1 MDLDTGT
8 VVDRFTVQSVL
19 GEGGMA
25 VVYLCRHNQLGTMHA
40 LKVLT
45 MSSRAIRERLVQEGQ
60 VQAMLR
66 HRNIVAV
73 TDIITLNG
81 APGLVMEYI
90 EGPSL
95 DELIEK
101 TPLSFEQ
108 ADVLAEGILAGVGH
122 AHAQGLI
129 HRDLKPANIMLAL
142 EGSSLVPKV
151 TDFGLAK
158 LLEASPGRAAT
169 RTGSTM
175 GTPHYMSPE
184 QVSDSKN
191 VDHRT
196 DVFALGAILYELVC
210 QQRAFGGENLLQIFS
225 AVAQA
230 KFIPPR
236 QLRPDLP
243 DRMERAILGAL
254 EPDRDKRIQTVA
266 ELRAVWTGQAQHAGG
281 AVPTE
286 PAGPF
291 SSDFLS
297 SVSRRSSPDSGASEG
312 GPTEPVPSAMTW
324 AGDSAISAG
333 GAGEVISVET
343 LHQGPQPTP
352 AVRTSP
358 KDPAPSVVSGTKL
371 VMGGGAAFLFT
382 ALAAGAVLIG
392 VLGLGGLYWM
402 GSGSKTVRVNPP
414 EVLIEAPVQP
424 TAPTP
429 ESPQQQVRPG
439 PTRPTPGPVR
449 PDPVRPGPNRPNPA
463 PVASPPPDPV
473 EHPHPEPVAPE
484 GGDPGS
490 VEPVSIEPAPVA
502 SASGVGLLEDP
513 DPRNR
518 VQGVKALLNDA
529 GASQQLVDLARNDPN
544 RDVQIEAWRVVIQR
558 YAGGI
563 GDASIHEGLVL
574 EALETGVFSRKE
586 AATVYGRRGDDIEKL
601 VGPLS
606 SMKGL
611 GLTACVDAVVRMGI
625 RTDQRARA
633 REILEARMA
642 SSSVL
647 GRKYIERALGKL

>member
-1 MDLDTGT
+1 MDLDIGT

-25 VVYLCRHNQLGTMHA
+25 VVYLCRHNQLGTLHA

-66 HRNIVAV
+66 HPNIVAV

-95 DELIEK
+95 DELIEQ
-101 TPLSFEQ
+101 TSLSFEQ
-108 ADVLAEGILAGVGH
+108 ADVLAEGILNGVAH

-158 LLEASPGRAAT
+158 LLEATPGRAAT

-230 KFIPPR
+230 KFIPPT
-236 QLRPDLP
+236 QLRSDLP

-254 EPDRDKRIQTVA
+254 EPDKDKRIQTVA
-266 ELRAVWTGQAQHAGG
+266 ELRAVWTGQAEHAGG

-291 SSDFLS
+291 SADFLS
-297 SVSRRSSPDSGASEG
+297 SVSRRSSPDSGATEG
-312 GPTEPVPSAMTW
+312 GASDPVPSAMTW

-333 GAGEVISVET
+333 GEGKVISVET

-352 AVRTSP
+352 APQPVS
-358 KDPAPSVVSGTKL
+358 KDSAPSMVSGTKL

-382 ALAAGAVLIG
+382 AVAAGGVLIL
-392 VLGLGGLYWM
+392 VVGLAGLYWM

-414 EVLIEAPVQP
+414 EVLIEAPVEPPPPIPEVPAQP
-424 TAPTP
+424 
-429 ESPQQQVRPG
+429 VRPAQ

-449 PDPVRPGPNRPNPA
+449 PSPVRPAPVPA
-463 PVASPPPDPV
+463 PVSSPQPDPV
-473 EHPHPEPVAPE
+473 EHPHPEPVE
-484 GGDPGS
+484 PGAVE
-490 VEPVSIEPAPVA
+490 VEPDDPAPVA
-502 SASGVGLLEDP
+502 SVTGDGQLNDP
-513 DPRNR
+513 DPKIRI
-518 VQGVKALLNDA
+518 QGVKALLNEA
-529 GASQQLVDLARNDPN
+529 GASHQLVDIARTDLN

-558 YAGGI
+558 YVQGI
-563 GDASIHEGLVL
+563 GDSSVHEGLVL

-611 GLTACVDAVVRMGI
+611 GMTACVDAVVRIGI

-633 REILEARMA
+633 REILQARMA
-642 SSSVL
+642 SSSGL